1 MRWPYPAAGKECAA
15 VANKLTQAQRGCR
28 NVITVVA
35 DNFNAHKIHAPT
47 ANQAAALSSCGSR
60 VGSFALNENGST
72 GTVLRQQKGWLNSS
86 KRQLSNMCCTD
97 RHQGCKALAVQGLR
111 IF

>member
-1 MRWPYPAAGKECAA
+1 MCWAYPAAGKECAA

-47 ANQAAALSSCGSR
+47 AIQAAPLSSCGSR
-60 VGSFALNENGST
+60 VGTVVLTKSGST
-72 GTVLRQQKGWLNSS
+72 GTVLRPQKGWL
-86 KRQLSNMCCTD
+86 KFKQEAAQQHVL
-97 RHQGCKALAVQGLR
+97 H
-111 IF
+111 

>member
-1 MRWPYPAAGKECAA
+1 MCWAYPAAGKECAA

-47 ANQAAALSSCGSR
+47 AVQAAALSSCGSR
-60 VGSFALNENGST
+60 VVTIALSESGST
-72 GTVLRQQKGWLNSS
+72 GTILRQQ
-86 KRQLSNMCCTD
+86 
-97 RHQGCKALAVQGLR
+97 
-111 IF
+111 